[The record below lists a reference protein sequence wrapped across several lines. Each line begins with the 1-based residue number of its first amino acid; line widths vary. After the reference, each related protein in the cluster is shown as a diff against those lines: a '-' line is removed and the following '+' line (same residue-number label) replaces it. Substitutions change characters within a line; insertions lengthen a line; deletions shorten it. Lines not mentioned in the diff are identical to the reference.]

1 MDDLFIKLEYGKYYE
16 LDLHGKSIDDAYS
29 ELIYIINLLDLSYKS
44 ILVIHGY
51 HLGTVLKDFIR
62 LQFNN
67 DSIFDKI
74 NIDAGR
80 TLLRL
85 KR

>member
-1 MDDLFIKLEYGKYYE
+1 MNDLFIKLEYGKYFE
-16 LDLHGKSIDDAYS
+16 LDLHGKTLEDAYA
-29 ELIYIINLLDLSYKS
+29 ELIYTINSVDLSYKS
-44 ILVIHGY
+44 ILVVHGFN
-51 HLGTVLKDFIR
+51 LGTVLKDYIRRDFIS
-62 LQFNN
+62 
-67 DSIFDKI
+67 DAVTEKV

>member
-1 MDDLFIKLEYGKYYE
+1 MTDLFIKLEYGKYFQ
-16 LDLHGKSIDDAYS
+16 LDLHGKSLDDAYS
-29 ELIYIINLLDLSYKS
+29 ELIYIIDSLDLSYKS
-44 ILVIHGY
+44 ILVVHGY
-51 HLGTVLKDFIR
+51 HLGTALKDYIR
-62 LQFNN
+62 DRFAH
-67 DSIFDKI
+67 DGVVGKV

>member
-1 MDDLFIKLEYGKYYE
+1 MTDLFIKLEYGKYFE
-16 LDLHGKSIDDAYS
+16 LDLHGKTLDDAYS
-29 ELIYIINLLDLSYKS
+29 EILYAINSLDLSYKS

-51 HLGTVLKDFIR
+51 HLGTALKNYIR
-62 LQFNN
+62 EKFSH
-67 DSIFDKI
+67 DGVTEKV

-80 TLLRL
+80 TLLKL

>member
-1 MDDLFIKLEYGKYYE
+1 MTDLFIKLEYGKYFQ
-16 LDLHGKSIDDAYS
+16 LDLHGKSLQDAYS
-29 ELIYIINLLDLSYKS
+29 ELIYTINSLDLSYKS
-44 ILVIHGY
+44 ILVVHGY
-51 HLGTVLKDFIR
+51 HLGTALKDYVRNSFVHDEVI
-62 LQFNN
+62 
-67 DSIFDKI
+67 DKV

>member
-1 MDDLFIKLEYGKYYE
+1 MTDLFIKLEYGKYFQ
-16 LDLHGKSIDDAYS
+16 LDLHGKSLQDAYS
-29 ELIYIINLLDLSYKS
+29 ELIYTINILDLSYKF
-44 ILVIHGY
+44 ILVVHGY
-51 HLGTVLKDFIR
+51 HLGTTLKDYVREKFSHDEI
-62 LQFNN
+62 
-67 DSIFDKI
+67 IDKI

>member
-1 MDDLFIKLEYGKYYE
+1 MTDLFIKLEYGKYHQ
-16 LDLHGKSIDDAYS
+16 LDLHGKTLEEAYS
-29 ELIYIINLLDLSYKS
+29 DLIYTINILDLSYKS
-44 ILVIHGY
+44 ILVVHGY
-51 HLGTVLKDFIR
+51 HAGTVLKDFVR
-62 LQFNN
+62 EKFNH
-67 DSIFDKI
+67 DAILEKV

>member
-1 MDDLFIKLEYGKYYE
+1 MTDLFIKLEYGKYFQ
-16 LDLHGKSIDDAYS
+16 LDLHGKSLQDAYS
-29 ELIYIINLLDLSYKS
+29 ELIYTINSLDLSYKS
-44 ILVIHGY
+44 ILVVHGY
-51 HLGTVLKDFIR
+51 HLGTALKDYVRNTFVHDEVI
-62 LQFNN
+62 
-67 DSIFDKI
+67 DKV